1 MCKAMIPTYLTY
13 GAEHR
18 NRLYGQ
24 LKGVGL
30 DVNGYTTYGR
40 DRLNST
46 KKIIVNNNI
55 FKVVDKL
62 KYLGVTFTS
71 DNRR

>member
-1 MCKAMIPTYLTY
+1 MCRAMIPTYLAY
-13 GAEHR
+13 GAEHK

-30 DVNGYTTYGR
+30 DVNDYTTNSR

-55 FKVVDKL
+55 FKVVGKL
-62 KYLGVTFTS
+62 KYLGVTLNS